1 MAEAA
6 ALAAAQAADEER
18 RTAKERAGW
27 WPLAYYVLEY
37 EQESPH
43 VRRYA
48 LTLDEKT
55 NGQVYMLTPDP
66 SIGWSFPALRDTQ
79 FAPWPPYGRWEQ
91 YASLKGKNPD
101 VDAAYARI
109 RSTPAPYIGNAR
121 LMAFDFGPGAAWDCF
136 GIPTS
141 TAFSSYRVEL
151 TLSDRG
157 AEGSR
162 DLHKCVSFASTT
174 DDKAFHRPML
184 TPDGIDPK
192 RMLVIRAVESVR
204 MLGVPKDKPVP
215 RHEDEDEDEPAPV
228 PVSPDLWSP
237 RVARVKP
244 AHPNVP
250 HFVAMVIRPDEGR
263 RAAPGTYTHMRM
275 FLLDAAGKYN
285 NALQRWWDKVGASIN
300 PWNTTDYS
308 FPTTCSD
315 PHIRTDPFTLAQEQA
330 GRTNRVSVADVAR
343 LARPFHG
350 RQKRVLEQYLPH
362 NKFVQNAKKQMLE
375 GGMLEKPAQ
384 ASLLPSLAGL
394 KV

>member
-1 MAEAA
+1 MMIY
-6 ALAAAQAADEER
+6 QPK
-18 RTAKERAGW
+18 KE
-27 WPLAYYVLEY
+27 P
-37 EQESPH
+37 SP
-43 VRRYA
+43 
-48 LTLDEKT
+48 
-55 NGQVYMLTPDP
+55 PDL
-66 SIGWSFPALRDTQ
+66 GWSFPATGDTQ

-91 YASLKGKNPD
+91 YAGLKGKNPD

-109 RSTPAPYIGNAR
+109 RSTPAPFIGNAR
-121 LMAFDFGPGAAWDCF
+121 LMAFDFGRGAAWDCF
-136 GIPTS
+136 DIPTN

-204 MLGVPKDKPVP
+204 MLGVPLEGS

-228 PVSPDLWSP
+228 QVSPDLWSP
-237 RVARVKP
+237 DVEP

-250 HFVAMVIRPDEGR
+250 HFVAMVIRPDDEAR
-263 RAAPGTYTHMRM
+263 GTYRHMRM

-285 NALQRWWDKVGASIN
+285 NRLQRWWEKVGASIN
-300 PWNTTDYS
+300 PWNTADYS

-315 PHIRTDPFTLAQEQA
+315 PYIRTDPFTLAQEQA
-330 GRTNRVSVADVAR
+330 AHQPGERRRRRPLPAVSR
-343 LARPFHG
+343 
-350 RQKRVLEQYLPH
+350 
-362 NKFVQNAKKQMLE
+362 
-375 GGMLEKPAQ
+375 
-384 ASLLPSLAGL
+384 
-394 KV
+394 